1 MNQRQELLNR
11 IIHHLILN
19 ASFTRNLGLLDG
31 KMGICIFFYLYAR
44 QTGSK
49 LYEELGGYLLDE
61 IYKEIAQSASIGFAK
76 GLCGV
81 AWGIEYLIQNNFVEA
96 DRDEVLEE
104 LDLKILEKDV
114 TRIKDFSLDNGLKG
128 IAYYVINRYYKRINP
143 HELINKEYINSLIC
157 ALKQNKE
164 DEEAGMLV
172 NKLSKVWDGEIISD
186 RETILEVIV
195 DKTTYTSKTL
205 FNTHREIGIRKNG
218 YTGIAL
224 KLIFEN
230 HEK

>member
-1 MNQRQELLNR
+1 MSQKPELLNR

-76 GLCGV
+76 GLCGI

-114 TRIKDFSLDNGLKG
+114 ARVKDFSLDDGLKG